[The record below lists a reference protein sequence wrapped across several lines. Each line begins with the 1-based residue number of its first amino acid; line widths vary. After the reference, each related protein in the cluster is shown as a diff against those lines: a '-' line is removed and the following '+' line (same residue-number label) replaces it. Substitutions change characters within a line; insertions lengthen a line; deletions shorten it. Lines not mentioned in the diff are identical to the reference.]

1 MATEAGTGSTGS
13 TAPTGP
19 SRRTTRRC
27 TTTTLSSGTFPL
39 PWRACKM
46 AGRLR
51 HEAAAGL
58 GGGRTRGLRGLLIVV
73 AVLRTL
79 LLRAFANFQTRFVA
93 APLARSLLRRWG
105 AGLLPVAA
113 LA

>member
-58 GGGRTRGLRGLLIVV
+58 GGGRTRDLGGFLIVV
-73 AVLRTL
+73 AVLGTL
-79 LLRAFANFQTRFVA
+79 LLLPFSNFETVFVA
-93 APLARSLLRRWG
+93 ALPSASPLRRWWTG
-105 AGLLPVAA
+105 PLAVA
-113 LA
+113 

>member
-58 GGGRTRGLRGLLIVV
+58 GEARTRVLRGFLIVV
-73 AVLRTL
+73 AGLRTL
-79 LLRAFANFQTRFVA
+79 LLLAFSKFLTPFVA
-93 APLARSLLRRWG
+93 APLARSLLRPW
-105 AGLLPVAA
+105 V
-113 LA
+113 